1 MNILITNFAFSGN
14 TGTELYVKEL
24 AIELNSRGHNIEIY
38 TFFIDHLIDELIIQN
53 INVVSSLS
61 LLKNKPDIIH
71 SHHSILTYKVTS
83 YFKYTPVIF
92 LIHDRLSS
100 IDYPFLHKNIIKY
113 IAVDYN
119 CRERYLLESDLK
131 ENEIDVIFNWY
142 NPRRFIVKD
151 KISLIPKKAL
161 IFSNYI
167 NKGKI
172 YNEIHAA
179 CQSLNIDLDIIG
191 SNSGNPHANPE
202 LILNKYDIVFAKAKA
217 GIEALSTANALIVCD
232 FNGLGGMV
240 TPENVEHF
248 KNFNF
253 GMKLMKMPIKKELII
268 AEIIKYNVSDIQFVS
283 NYIRS
288 NANFYDI
295 VSEIESMYHKSIL
308 EFSLKK
314 SCIRNGNIK
323 NHIYIIFL
331 YYKLKF
337 IFSLNK
343 NKTFFNFVM
352 KTYNFI
358 KSKFFFDYL
367 F

>member
-1 MNILITNFAFSGN
+1 MNILITNLEVSGN
-14 TGTELYVKEL
+14 SGTELYVKEL
-24 AIELNSRGHNIEIY
+24 AIELKSRGHNIEIY
-38 TFFIDHLIDELIIQN
+38 TLFLGNPFIELVIQN
-53 INVVSSLS
+53 INIVNCLN
-61 LLKNKPDIIH
+61 LLKHKPDIIH
-71 SHHSILTYKVTS
+71 SHHNILTYKVTS

-92 LIHDRLSS
+92 FIHDRLSS
-100 IDYPFLHKNIIKY
+100 LDYPFLHKNIIKY

-119 CRERYLLESDLK
+119 CRERYLIQSDLK
-131 ENEIDVIFNWY
+131 ENDIDIIFNWY
-142 NPRRFIVKD
+142 NPERFVIKD
-151 KISLIPKKAL
+151 VINLTPKKAL
-161 IFSNYI
+161 LFSNYI

-172 YNEIHAA
+172 YNEIKAA
-179 CQSLNIDLDIIG
+179 CLFLNIELDIIG
-191 SNSGNPHANPE
+191 LSSGYQHNKPE
-202 LILNKYDIVFAKAKA
+202 LILKYYDIVFAKAKA
-217 GIEALSTANALIVCD
+217 GIEALSTANALIVFD
-232 FNGLGGMV
+232 FTGLGGMV

-253 GMKLMKMPIKKELII
+253 GMKLMTKPIKKDLII
-268 AEIIKYNVSDIQFVS
+268 SELKKYKPNDVEFVS
-283 NYIRS
+283 KYIRTTS
-288 NANFYDI
+288 NFYDK

-314 SCIRNGNIK
+314 SGIRNGNIK

-358 KSKFFFDYL
+358 KSKLVF
-367 F
+367 